1 LSFAV
6 RDHTIRGDRR
16 ERDPLSAE
24 RDEKSHRES
33 LMRTVIASL
42 EGSEA
47 SGDARVRR
55 PGDITLDR
63 PLHSLSLAERTA
75 LAARLGV
82 HDRTRFVV
90 RGVLGEGGMGVVHL
104 AEQGGLKRDVAVK
117 TIREGEVDM
126 SYAERLVREARVA
139 GLVEHP
145 NVVPVYG
152 LELGDGGLPI
162 LVMKKVDGVSFGDLL
177 YAGEHELLPRD
188 GDERLAFFLETLTR
202 VADALE
208 FAHSRGIVHLD
219 VKPDNVMIGRYREV
233 YLLDWGV
240 ACAIDP
246 SHRGAIPMADELHGI
261 VGTPSYLAPEMVDR
275 EGRAIDQRTDVYLLG
290 ATLYEILCKRP
301 PRVGDS
307 VVDVLFA
314 AFRGEREPLPE
325 DAPEELAAICDR
337 AMAFEA
343 RDRFESVAAFREAVR
358 AYLGHRGSDRLARE
372 SDELAQELHAL
383 IEQDGDE
390 DRIRELVGECRF
402 GYRQA
407 LAAWPENA
415 RAERGLAELLLKLTA
430 HHLDHGRA
438 DAARECLAEAA
449 AIRVA
454 HGEEVARLRARVDR
468 ALAERRRL
476 SELSAEEDP
485 TRGRAYLAK
494 WGSIV
499 APIVAVPSGVRW
511 YRDHTGIEPIEWHH
525 LFLEAGLLSLVL
537 TLGGTVFRKRLMP
550 NRGSRRLFQAM
561 WFASFVLFAF
571 DVVGYRL
578 GFTPQM
584 GMIIGMMALSMGC
597 VNLGFAIDRNLLY
610 AGLSWGAAGV
620 AASFDPPQAPL
631 AIWIS
636 SVAAAVFVVFG
647 WMRSMRAD
655 SVVNTRG

>member
-1 LSFAV
+1 
-6 RDHTIRGDRR
+6 
-16 ERDPLSAE
+16 LSAE
-24 RDEKSHRES
+24 REEQAHRES
-33 LMRTVIASL
+33 LMRTVMVGEAPGERRALSQ
-42 EGSEA
+42 SE
-47 SGDARVRR
+47 
-55 PGDITLDR
+55 ITLDR
-63 PLHSLSLAERTA
+63 PLHSLSQAERTE

-117 TIREGEVDM
+117 TIREGESDM

-152 LELGDGGLPI
+152 LELGEAGLPI

-177 YAGEHELLPRD
+177 YVGEHELLPSSP
-188 GDERLAFFLETLTR
+188 DERLAFFLETLTR

-246 SHRGAIPMADELHGI
+246 RHQGSIPMADELHGI

-275 EGRAIDQRTDVYLLG
+275 QGRAIDHRTDVFLLG
-290 ATLYEILCKRP
+290 ATLHEILGKRP

-325 DAPEELAAICDR
+325 DAPEELVAICDR
-337 AMAFEA
+337 AMAFDA
-343 RDRFESVAAFREAVR
+343 RDRYESVAEFRDAIRAFLE
-358 AYLGHRGSDRLARE
+358 HRGSERLARE
-372 SDELAQELHAL
+372 ADELVGELFAL
-383 IEQDGDE
+383 MEKDEDE
-390 DRIRELVGECRF
+390 DRVRELLGECRF

-407 LAAWPENA
+407 LAAWPENVRA
-415 RAERGLAELLLKLTA
+415 RRGLATLLRRLA
-430 HHLDHGRA
+430 SHHLEQGRA
-438 DAARECLAEAA
+438 DAARECLAEAG
-449 AIRVA
+449 AIPVE
-454 HGEEVARLRARVDR
+454 HGDDYLRLRAQVDR

-494 WGSIV
+494 WGAVV
-499 APIVAVPSGVRW
+499 APIVAIPSGVRW

-525 LFLEAGLLSLVL
+525 LFFEAGLLALVL

-571 DVVGYRL
+571 DFVGYQL
-578 GFTPQM
+578 GFTPQV
-584 GMIIGMMALSMGC
+584 GMIIGMMALCMGC
-597 VNLGFAIDRNLLY
+597 VNLGLAIDRNLLY
-610 AGLSWGAAGV
+610 AGLSWGTAGL
-620 AASFDPPQAPL
+620 AASFDPPKAPL

-647 WMRSMRAD
+647 WMRSMHGE
-655 SVVNTRG
+655 SVANMRG